1 MKKRYEVIRKV
12 ITLDMCNF
20 LTEYFLLKRKVKIMY
35 DKTKF
40 ISPTNKEYGVMG
52 DPQCPDA
59 WAIYGD
65 IAGDLVVKNLKPTV
79 EKVFGKKLVETY
91 SYLRVYEK
99 GSELVRHKDRY
110 SCAVSATVNL
120 GGNEWPIFIAKNKKY
135 GKKIGGVNQDGL
147 AVKYEPSNTKGEK
160 IILKPGDMLV
170 YEGDK
175 FEHWREPF
183 TGSACIQIFLHYVE
197 DNKKNKKLFYDTRP
211 HIGLDVNFKGAI
223 INE

>member
-12 ITLDMCNF
+12 IKLDMCNF

-99 GSELVRHKDRY
+99 GHELRRHKDRY

-120 GGNEWPIFIAKNKKY
+120 GGNEWPIFIAKNTKY
-135 GKKIGGVNQDGL
+135 GKRIGVNEHGL
-147 AVKYEPSNTKGEK
+147 SMKYEPSNTKGEK
-160 IILKPGDMLV
+160 IILKPGDSV
-170 YEGDK
+170 
-175 FEHWREPF
+175 
-183 TGSACIQIFLHYVE
+183 GS
-197 DNKKNKKLFYDTRP
+197 
-211 HIGLDVNFKGAI
+211 
-223 INE
+223 

>member
-12 ITLDMCNF
+12 IKLDMCNF
-20 LTEYFLLKRKVKIMY
+20 LTEYFLLKRQVKMMY

-40 ISPTNKEYGVMG
+40 ISPKNHEYGVMG

-99 GSELVRHKDRY
+99 GNDLVRHKDRY

-120 GGNEWPIFIAKNKKY
+120 GGNEWPIFIAKDKKY
-135 GKKIGGVNQDGL
+135 GKKIEENSEGIIK
-147 AVKYEPSNTKGEK
+147 KYIPSNTKGEK

-175 FEHWREPF
+175 YEHWREPF
-183 TGSACIQIFLHYVE
+183 NGTACIQLFLHYVE
-197 DNKKNKKLFYDTRP
+197 DNIKNKKLFYDSRP
-211 HIGLDVNFKGAI
+211 HLGLDSYFKGAI